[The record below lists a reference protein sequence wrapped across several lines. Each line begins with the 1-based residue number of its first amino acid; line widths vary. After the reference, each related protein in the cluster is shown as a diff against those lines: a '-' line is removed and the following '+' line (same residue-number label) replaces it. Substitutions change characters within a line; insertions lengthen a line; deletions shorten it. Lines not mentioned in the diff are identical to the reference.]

1 MSKTIQP
8 APSQRVEADF
18 YPSLKNPAVALCT
31 EAWEKILR
39 ATAQT
44 TGNLYTAERCAAKAY
59 RLCLPP
65 LSSSQE
71 IRDFIACVGYGVL
84 LGAIK
89 AENGTKLIYAAQ
101 VALSAVPCDSKPSK
115 PLKTKPKTQPKTAAR
130 RKIHPAT
137 PRTIAATPSNQ

>member
-1 MSKTIQP
+1 
-8 APSQRVEADF
+8 VEADF

-101 VALSAVPCDSKPSK
+101 VALSAVPRDCKPF
-115 PLKTKPKTQPKTAAR
+115 KTKPKKQPKTAAHP
-130 RKIHPAT
+130 KNTPAT
-137 PRTIAATPSNQ
+137 PPRTIAATLSNQ